1 MFLVIA
7 LLFSYVKEF
16 RHFRIITGL
25 DFNCKANNLV
35 PGLFLLHG
43 FQSFRSKMK
52 LIGCKVVTSFG
63 CTRSPLI
70 CFCPEFMGWLDN
82 MESDN
87 FSQKIPEKNVGN
99 TSQAFSDNAFP
110 RRSRHA
116 GDMQKLART
125 ARPERHRPRAI
136 MRPRD

>member
-16 RHFRIITGL
+16 RHFRIIAGL

-52 LIGCKVVTSFG
+52 LIGCKSCNVFRLHAQSSDLFLSGIHGVVG
-63 CTRSPLI
+63 
-70 CFCPEFMGWLDN
+70 
-82 MESDN
+82 
-87 FSQKIPEKNVGN
+87 
-99 TSQAFSDNAFP
+99 
-110 RRSRHA
+110 
-116 GDMQKLART
+116 
-125 ARPERHRPRAI
+125 
-136 MRPRD
+136 